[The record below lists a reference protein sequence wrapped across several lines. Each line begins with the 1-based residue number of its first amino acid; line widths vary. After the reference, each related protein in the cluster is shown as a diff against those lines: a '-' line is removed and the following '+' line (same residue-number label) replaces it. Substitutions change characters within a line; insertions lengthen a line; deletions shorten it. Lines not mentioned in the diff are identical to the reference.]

1 MKRTHV
7 RAVGAAAAVLTVTL
21 AAACG
26 GTSNSGNVNPQ
37 PTKSTESPIPQISA
51 TSFTADFSVMSQLKG
66 LAAQGKGKIGVLLP
80 ETTTSARYVDFDAPL
95 LTKAFLAAGLTKSD
109 FTITNAQHST
119 SSELTQAQ
127 AAITNG
133 ASVLLVDPIDFGVGA
148 AIEKY
153 AHSHGVPVIDYD
165 RISIGGSRDYYVS
178 FDNVKVGQLIGQGF
192 VQCVKDWNVKK
203 PNVLVMR
210 GDPTDNNAKLFA
222 QGYDGVLK
230 PYFSSGKYVK
240 VGEPAGTWDPPT
252 AATTFQQQLTAHP
265 NINSVVMPNDANA
278 AAVIAIL
285 KNKGVKPNTFP
296 TTGQDAQVSGL
307 QNILAGYQCGTV
319 YKPIYLEA
327 QAAAA
332 LALYLRA
339 GATPPAG
346 LVNGKTNDYQEKKDV
361 ASTLLTPLW
370 VTTDNMADTVI
381 ADNFVKVSDLCTGAY
396 KAKCTAA
403 GIS

>member
-1 MKRTHV
+1 MNTKFK
-7 RAVGAAAAVLTVTL
+7 ALACGGVLAIA

-26 GTSNSGNVNPQ
+26 GSSSGGGGSQ
-37 PTKSTESPIPQISA
+37 PTPSESSTPQIPQLTAS
-51 TSFTADFSVMSQLKG
+51 SFTADFSAMSQLTG

-95 LTKAFLAAGLTKSD
+95 LTKAFEAAGLTSSD
-109 FTITNAQHST
+109 FSITNAQHST
-119 SSELTQAQ
+119 SSQLTQAQ
-127 AAITNG
+127 AAITQG
-133 ASVLLVDPIDFGVGA
+133 ATVLLVDPIDFGVGA

-153 AHSHGVPVIDYD
+153 AHSHGVKVIDYD

-192 VQCVKDWNVKK
+192 TQCVTAWNVKK
-203 PNVLVMR
+203 PQVLVMR
-210 GDPTDNNAKLFA
+210 GDPTDNNATLFA

-230 PYFSSGKYVK
+230 SYFSSGKYTK
-240 VGEPAGTWDPPT
+240 VNEPAGTWDPPT

-278 AAVIAIL
+278 AAVIAVL

-296 TTGQDAQVSGL
+296 TTGQDAQASGL
-307 QNILAGYQCGTV
+307 QNILSGYQCGTV

-327 QAAAA
+327 QASAA

-339 GATPPAG
+339 GVTPPSG
-346 LVNGKTNDYQEKKDV
+346 LINGKTNDYKEKQDV
-361 ASTLLTPLW
+361 ASVLLTPIW
-370 VTTDNMADTVI
+370 VTTKNMAATVI
-381 ADNFVKVSDLCTGAY
+381 KDNFVKASDICTGAY
-396 KAKCTAA
+396 KSKCAAA